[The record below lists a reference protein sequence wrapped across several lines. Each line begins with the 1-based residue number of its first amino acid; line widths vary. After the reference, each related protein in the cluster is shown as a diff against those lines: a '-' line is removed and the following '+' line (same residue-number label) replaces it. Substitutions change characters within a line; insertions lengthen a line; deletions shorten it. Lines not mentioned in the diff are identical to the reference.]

1 MAAIVAPSDIGSS
14 DRLGMTLFLAT
25 VIHGIVILGIS
36 FSGFQKVNE
45 HAPRP
50 MDVIIV
56 HSQSQTAPEDA
67 ENIAQFN
74 QEKSGQADDPSK
86 PSSPVLGTSPD
97 QEGLHMQQQRMSQP
111 QQTLVTELTRKL
123 HTDESETSILT
134 KDKSR
139 KEQEKL
145 ESREKQLQQRE
156 QEIARLTA
164 QVEKES
170 RQYAERPR
178 VHFIDAQS
186 AKSSAEA
193 QYLKKWEEKVEGIG
207 NLSYQTQDKLRGISG
222 KLILNVLL
230 DAKGRVLDVAVGQ
243 SSGNRVL
250 DQAAITIVHQSS
262 PFAAFTAEMREKYD
276 QLKITRTWIFN
287 SAGS

>member
-1 MAAIVAPSDIGSS
+1 MAAFVAPADIGSS
-14 DRLGMTLFLAT
+14 DRFGLTLFLAT

-36 FSGFQKVNE
+36 FSGFQKINE

-56 HSQSQTAPEDA
+56 HSQSQDAPEDA

-74 QEKSGQADDPSK
+74 QEKSGQSDQPSK

-97 QEGLHMQQQRMSQP
+97 REGLHMEQQRVSQP
-111 QQTLVTELTRKL
+111 QQTQVTQLTRKL
-123 HTDESETSILT
+123 HADQSDTQIITEKKAQQE
-134 KDKSR
+134 K
-139 KEQEKL
+139 EKL
-145 ESREKQLQQRE
+145 ESRERQLQQRE

-170 RQYAERPR
+170 RHYAERPR
-178 VHFIDAQS
+178 IHFIDAQS
-186 AKSSAEA
+186 AKSAAEA
-193 QYLKKWEEKVEGIG
+193 QYLKNWEQKVEGIG
-207 NLSYQTQDKLRGISG
+207 NLSYQTQSKLRGISG

-230 DAKGRVLDVAVGQ
+230 DAKGRVLDVDIGQ

-262 PFAAFTAEMREKYD
+262 PFAPFSQDMREKYD

-287 SAGS
+287 SAGT